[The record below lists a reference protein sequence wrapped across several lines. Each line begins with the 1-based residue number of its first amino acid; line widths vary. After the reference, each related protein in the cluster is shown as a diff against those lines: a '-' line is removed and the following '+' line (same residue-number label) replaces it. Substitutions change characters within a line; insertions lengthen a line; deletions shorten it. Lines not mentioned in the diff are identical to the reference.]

1 MLRVGILRQ
10 RDQLPPKQQIWAR
23 SAQPWVNA
31 LGGLPKSETQQGTA
45 HLR

>member
-10 RDQLPPKQQIWAR
+10 RDRLNPKLQIWAR
-23 SAQPWVNA
+23 SARPWVA
-31 LGGLPKSETQQGTA
+31 GLADLPKNETQQGTA

>member
-10 RDQLPPKQQIWAR
+10 RDELPPKQQIWRR
-23 SAQPWVNA
+23 SAQAWVDG
-31 LGGLPKSETQQGTA
+31 LGGLPKSETQQGTS